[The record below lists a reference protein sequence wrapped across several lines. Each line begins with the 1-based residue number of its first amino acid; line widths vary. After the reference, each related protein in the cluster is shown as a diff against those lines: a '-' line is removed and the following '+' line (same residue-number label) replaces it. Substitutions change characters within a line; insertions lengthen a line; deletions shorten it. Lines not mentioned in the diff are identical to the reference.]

1 MTDFT
6 TQLKEAVLRDGLQEL
21 TVRVSRYG
29 ADMQTPEAWQAITKY
44 RTRAAGPRGVGIRAT
59 PEAAISAALADGVKP
74 KSPIP
79 EYAAKPA
86 PAPAVKPEDL
96 FG

>member
-1 MTDFT
+1 MRDFT

-29 ADMQTPEAWQAITKY
+29 PDMKTPEAWQAIAKY
-44 RTRAAGPRGVGIRAT
+44 RERAAGPWGVGIRAT
-59 PEAAISAALADGVKP
+59 PEAAIEAALAEGLKP

-79 EYAAKPA
+79 EYASKPK
-86 PAPAVKPEDL
+86 PTPTPEDL